1 MNSEEG
7 GNVVVDVRWKQNY
20 FLSLSQ
26 GLDQQRQ
33 KHQYTDTKI
42 AVGGTTFE
50 CHRVVLAAISPFFEA
65 MYLST
70 MRERDGIVTLG
81 DIDPPTFEVILK
93 FIYSGEDVVNED
105 NADALL
111 RAAVMLQIKCLQQRC
126 EQFMTENIDSENCL
140 AVWKLAS
147 IHGCGYLTHRA
158 WECVLQCF
166 EYVCNSDDFLKLECN
181 DVLTIISDND
191 LETPNE
197 ELVCDAVLRWLNH
210 DTEERKQYMKILFE
224 TLRLPLVQPE
234 YLLGTID
241 RNQLVQD
248 SSECKE
254 FVDEAKRYHL
264 LPARRHEFVSSRLA
278 HRNNHDYEE
287 GILCIGGNL
296 HPDRTTDDI
305 LCYSMKQME
314 WIRLTSLPYD
324 LGVEFAVCSYG
335 NAVYVSGGSEM
346 LNGMLAYIPI
356 QNSWSTCNRMLIGRR
371 RHSMVAV
378 GNSLYVLGGYD
389 DDEPEE
395 RFSTLMSVEKYD
407 VNTGSWEDCGYL
419 RLPVRSASAAVLG
432 VKIYVF
438 GGIDGD
444 GCKVS
449 AVQCFDTRQKICT
462 QISDLPNNNCGMSS
476 AVVCNRTVFVI
487 CLNGNILKME
497 EDEVTEQIFC
507 IPNFRRC
514 GFGVAQDK
522 GNIIIFGGI
531 DSTDIYDEFLKF
543 DPVQRDMQSITHQ
556 LERPLFGFGCV
567 KATVP
572 KHFFR

>member
-1 MNSEEG
+1 MDSEEG
-7 GNVVVDVRWKQNY
+7 GNVVVDLRWKQNY

-26 GLDQQRQ
+26 GLDQQRE
-33 KHQYTDTKI
+33 KNHYTDTKI
-42 AVGGTTFE
+42 AVGDRTFE
-50 CHRVVLAAISPFFEA
+50 CHRVVLAAMSPFFEA
-65 MYLST
+65 MYLSA

-81 DIDPPTFEVILK
+81 DIEPAIFEVILK
-93 FIYSGEDVVNED
+93 FVYSGEDIVNAN

-111 RAAVMLQIKCLQQRC
+111 QAAAMLQIKCLQQRC
-126 EQFMTENIDSENCL
+126 EEFMTENIDRDNCL

-147 IHGCGYLTHRA
+147 VHGCGYLTQKA
-158 WECVLQCF
+158 WRCVLRCF
-166 EYVCNSDDFLKLECN
+166 ENVCTCDDFLKLDCD
-181 DVLTIISDND
+181 DVLAIITDND
-191 LETPNE
+191 LETSNE
-197 ELVCDAVLRWLNH
+197 EMVCDAVLRWVNH
-210 DTEERKQYMKILFE
+210 DTENRKRYLKNLFE
-224 TLRLPLVQPE
+224 NLRLPLVQPE

-241 RNQLVQD
+241 RNTLIQ
-248 SSECKE
+248 ENNGCKE

-278 HRNNHDYEE
+278 HRNNHEFEE
-287 GILCIGGNL
+287 AILCIGGNL
-296 HPDRTTDDI
+296 HPDRTTYDVS
-305 LCYSMKQME
+305 CYSMKQME

-356 QNSWSTCNRMLIGRR
+356 QNCWSTCNRMLIGRR

-378 GNSLYVLGGYD
+378 ASSLYVLGGYD

-407 VNTGSWEDCGYL
+407 VNTGNWEDCGYL
-419 RLPVRSASAAVLG
+419 SLPVRSASAAVLG

-438 GGIDGD
+438 GGIDSD
-444 GCKVS
+444 GYKVS
-449 AVQCFDTRQKICT
+449 AIQCFDTRHKSCT
-462 QISDLPNNNCGMSS
+462 QVSDLPNNNCGMSS
-476 AVVCNRTVFVI
+476 AIVCNRTIYVI

-497 EDEVTEQIFC
+497 EDEITEQIFC
-507 IPNFRRC
+507 IPNFQRC
-514 GFGVAQDK
+514 GFGVVQDK
-522 GNIIIFGGI
+522 GSMIILGGI

-543 DPVQRDMQSITHQ
+543 DPVQRDMKSITHQ

-572 KHFFR
+572 KTFFR